1 MGPSFPRALQYW
13 SQYAKVVGVVRRRS
27 RRDALIDQLLALG
40 STSEASEATTTTS
53 IRLPVEV
60 RAALDAAIEL
70 GLEHNLT
77 DTAVDALRERLT
89 AHAQLLALE
98 AHYAEHPHLRPS
110 LARLAI
116 ATAELDGNELSQ
128 RPELIERAA
137 VELTAHR
144 PDATPDDVL
153 TYALALAAGSTAA

>member
-1 MGPSFPRALQYW
+1 MLDAIRHPGPVAP
-13 SQYAKVVGVVRRRS
+13 RRS
-27 RRDALIDQLLALG
+27 RQEILLDKLLALP
-40 STSEASEATTTTS
+40 STSDPGAATATTS
-53 IRLPVEV
+53 IRLPVEL
-60 RAALDAAIEL
+60 REALDAAVEL

-77 DTAVDALRERLT
+77 DATVEALRDRLT

-110 LARLAI
+110 LTRLAI
-116 ATAELDGNELSQ
+116 ASAELDGSELAQ

-137 VELTAHR
+137 AELVVQR

-153 TYALALAAGSTAA
+153 TYALGLAAGSDAA

>member
-1 MGPSFPRALQYW
+1 MQYDPH
-13 SQYAKVVGVVRRRS
+13 YAMVSGMVKRRS
-27 RRDALIDQLLALG
+27 RRESLIEQLLALG
-40 STSEASEATTTTS
+40 STSEPSEATTTTS
-53 IRLPVEV
+53 IRLPVEL

-77 DTAVDALRERLT
+77 DTAVAALRERLT

-98 AHYAEHPHLRPS
+98 AHYVEHPHVRPS

-116 ATAELDGNELSQ
+116 ATAELDGNDLTRS
-128 RPELIERAA
+128 PELIERAA

-153 TYALALAAGSTAA
+153 TYALALAAGPTAA